1 MTERSPSP
9 PLRILHVILMLG
21 ETNSQYNEHCL
32 PMVGA
37 RDLTIV
43 TYFVPRLSPPPE
55 IDLFAGDGTVRGF
68 LRALRAALDAKGY
81 DAIHLH
87 APESAA
93 MAVFALVRWRRLGRL
108 RSRLVYTVHDSFS
121 DYGLRNQVLMLL
133 TLRSFR
139 RVVFCSRAAFDS
151 YPRLWRW
158 RVRDRWRVVP
168 NGADLERV
176 DRVLAASAPASAP
189 VSPPTSPPTSPPVS
203 PPVERGAFTVLSVG
217 RLEKVKDPV
226 ALVSAFA
233 AASEPADRLVFVGAG
248 AQAPAVEER
257 VRELGLRDR
266 VLLTGLIP
274 RDDVFRRCAAADL
287 FVSTSHGEGLPV
299 AVMEVMAAGC
309 PVVLSDIPPHRELV
323 DGVDFIPLVRPGDAR
338 GFAREIRRFRDMP
351 EADRVELG
359 QRCRTHVTSRFNLHA
374 MHAGYEV
381 VYRELLPRDVT
392 VPAP

>member
-32 PMVGA
+32 PMVGT

-55 IDLFAGDGTVRGF
+55 IALFAGDGTVRGF

-121 DYGLRNQVLMLL
+121 DYRLRNQVLMLL

-151 YPRLWRW
+151 YPRLWRR

-176 DRVLAASAPASAP
+176 DRVLAASPP
-189 VSPPTSPPTSPPVS
+189 VSPPASPPVS
-203 PPVERGAFTVLSVG
+203 PPAERGGFTVLSVG

-226 ALVSAFA
+226 ALVSAFS

-323 DGVDFIPLVRPGDAR
+323 DGVDFIPLVRPGDAQ

-359 QRCRTHVTSRFNLHA
+359 RRCRTHVTSRFNLHA